1 MEFCSKCGTQLPD
14 EAVFCYKCGARV
26 ISESQEQ
33 QAAASGSQ
41 PTFAIPASP
50 TQLKCSSC
58 GAPISPKF
66 GEMVITCEYCGTS
79 ITLGNEGWKSIQK
92 HTMLPLR
99 VSSKDDIL
107 TRIHNVMDK
116 GILRHHLQES
126 SVLEEINLSFVPYW
140 IIPVSARTSV
150 VAVDEA
156 SQVGTIATTMALV
169 SLMGGIGN
177 QGGRGGFGMGGGMG
191 MASGMMLGSM
201 MGGGMGM
208 GGMASRRNFQLDS
221 NYDYPVVALAAFTEY
236 QPIDYNFALA
246 DRMLFDIGKI
256 DKSIKVLNGDIS
268 EDAAKY
274 RAKALVDQLQSIKAH
289 QQYHMIQQISSQE
302 DVSDGELLHVPVWFV
317 TYNHKG
323 KKIVFVIDANTGN
336 PINSIGL

>member
-150 VAVDEA
+150 VAVD
-156 SQVGTIATTMALV
+156 
-169 SLMGGIGN
+169 
-177 QGGRGGFGMGGGMG
+177 
-191 MASGMMLGSM
+191 
-201 MGGGMGM
+201 
-208 GGMASRRNFQLDS
+208 
-221 NYDYPVVALAAFTEY
+221 
-236 QPIDYNFALA
+236 
-246 DRMLFDIGKI
+246 
-256 DKSIKVLNGDIS
+256 
-268 EDAAKY
+268 
-274 RAKALVDQLQSIKAH
+274 
-289 QQYHMIQQISSQE
+289 
-302 DVSDGELLHVPVWFV
+302 
-317 TYNHKG
+317 
-323 KKIVFVIDANTGN
+323 
-336 PINSIGL
+336 